1 MTLTQAE
8 GNKSLSDTMPW
19 IRLPA
24 LIAAIAAPSFSIG
37 GQLLAMSTWPEYNP
51 FSQTISEMAAG
62 DAPTQVFM
70 EIIFCLIG
78 VATIIFALYTPG
90 IAKVGRVMIF
100 VSGFSFFGVAYFPL
114 ETMAG
119 DSSLGHKFTAMVGFV
134 LLAVWPLFGW
144 RRDRNAP
151 WVIRPLASI
160 IATVVMAVFCI
171 WFLAVWANP
180 GLGYVGTMER
190 AAAWSEGIWP
200 LIVAIVLWRAQRSRA
215 S

>member
-1 MTLTQAE
+1 MILTKAE
-8 GNKSLSDTMPW
+8 GNNSMLEKTPW

-24 LIAAIAAPSFSIG
+24 LIAGVAAPIISIG

-51 FSQTISEMAAG
+51 YVQTISEMAAG

-70 EIIFCLIG
+70 ETIFCLVG
-78 VATIIFALYTPG
+78 VATIIFALFTPG
-90 IAKVGRVMIF
+90 IAKVGRALIF

-119 DSSLGHKFTAMVGFV
+119 DSSFGHKFTAMVGFV
-134 LLAVWPLFGW
+134 LLAAWPLFGW
-144 RRDRNAP
+144 RRDHNAP

-160 IATVVMAVFCI
+160 LATAVMAVFCV

-200 LIVAIVLWRAQRSRA
+200 LIVAIVLWRAQRPRG
-215 S
+215 